1 VARVGHLNLTVADVD
16 ASIAFYAA
24 WFGFEQELARYED
37 GTVFVTDAN
46 GFELAFHAGA
56 SAADDRWHFGFLA
69 ATADEVLDLAM
80 RLEAAGVPVVDRL
93 AEPGY
98 TGFKCRDPDGYVIE
112 VYHEPRPARGAGTGT
127 GRLSAAM
134 GCCRRGAR
142 G

>member
-24 WFGFEQELARYED
+24 WFGFERELARYED

-69 ATADEVLDLAM
+69 ASADEVVQLAE

-93 AEPGY
+93 AEPDY
-98 TGFKCRDPDGYVIE
+98 TGFKCRDPDGYWIE
-112 VYHEPRPARGAGTGT
+112 VYHEPRSTHDAGTVT
-127 GRLSAAM
+127 SHPPAAT